1 MNQNSTKFDKNTGVA
16 AQSGSTPDRS
26 KPLESLPRAPE
37 WLRDE
42 ALDEW
47 NRIGPELISRRVL
60 TSESITLFA
69 HYCAINEQ
77 MIIALLAGKPNAALM
92 SQFRLICADLLITPM
107 SQAKLPARQN
117 EAKPANKFEGLR
129 AVK

>member
-1 MNQNSTKFDKNTGVA
+1 MSLNATKFDKNTGKSV
-16 AQSGSTPDRS
+16 QSGTTPERA
-26 KPLESLPRAPE
+26 KPLDSLPRPPD
-37 WLRDE
+37 WLKDE

-47 NRIGPELISRRVL
+47 NRIGPELISRKVL

-107 SQAKLPARQN
+107 SQAKLPAHQK
-117 EAKPANKFEGLR
+117 EHVPVNKFGQLKS
-129 AVK
+129 VK